1 VAEADRS
8 KAAEEV
14 SAAQRELE
22 KKLERRP
29 TVEEIASKIDL
40 PTIEVERAFVQKD
53 IEELESSGGAAP
65 SQQAERIDHVAPRS
79 VAEGMQT
86 GVCLSGGGIRA
97 AAFAMGSLQALQAPL
112 PGQRGPDT
120 LSDAEFLTAVSG
132 GGYFGGA
139 YEMTRARGIFE
150 FAPAA
155 PSRPFAPGTAE
166 ELYVRQRSSFLAR
179 TTRERFRLVSHLLI
193 GIGINTL
200 FVLGLLYLA
209 VRPVGWFLGTL
220 LRPAFAAVGTGF
232 DVEGWFG
239 TRFDNLDDLLPLAL
253 WISLAVLLAIA
264 AAFGIAALASW
275 IADRTPWWST
285 SESGQLNS
293 VRLTLQRYA
302 DSAVTLALVA
312 FGVVVVVPFSIWLF
326 YDLIASLLDNGPQVA
341 SYFSAEGAGGT
352 FLSLFVAGGSLAFV
366 TAAAKNQLGAVKP
379 TWWARIA
386 AFVIVPLILLWV
398 IAVLARG
405 AVINGMTGPVWPFD
419 MPDVAR
425 WGMVLLLMCVFWL
438 FADQRSWS
446 MYPVYRER
454 LENAFAVERLWR
466 TPTDPDRMTSTITG
480 ELQESL
486 RAAGIGSERAAELIE
501 FVDPRWVAGEVTDLR
516 PDLIPAFLARHLRSV
531 EERGHLVWSEVAP
544 LRQGL
549 YRSLDGKPSET
560 DGGATTVA
568 WRIPGKE
575 KVTDAAAGTEERRY
589 IDFTEAVGASDLA
602 ADPKALDAGRQAL
615 GPRFVS
621 CAAANIR
628 DAERTAP
635 NLRAASFHFGAD
647 KIGSP
652 HNAIR
657 DVDTTSYQRALDGT
671 VRRQDITVP
680 AAIAMSG
687 AAISPAM
694 GKQSKGWLSAFMAL
708 ANARLGVWLPNPQWI
723 RALEPT
729 MDRATNGDASSG
741 TGQSR
746 LAPFWYEKPR
756 VSYILKEIFGMH
768 AIDDRF
774 LYITDGGHYDN
785 LGLVELLRR
794 GCNRVYVIDA
804 SGDEPG
810 VFTTFGQAMALARA
824 ELGVHFEVDLH
835 ELRGQDDDIADN
847 YEEKKLKL
855 PWRKRTAEARGGV
868 LMHRA
873 HKWGKFHYQAGDGSG
888 GVEGDICYIQTAVT
902 QDTPWQ
908 VRAYWEADPR
918 FPNHSTMDQSFT
930 YEEFEAYRSLGYWA
944 AAEARKDAPQVMAA
958 PVAVGR

>member
-1 VAEADRS
+1 L
-8 KAAEEV
+8 EE
-14 SAAQRELE
+14 ELGH
-22 KKLERRP
+22 RP
-29 TVEEIASKIDL
+29 TVEQIAEKVDR
-40 PTIEVERAFVQKD
+40 PTIEVERAFVQQD
-53 IEELESSGGAAP
+53 IEQLESSGGAAP
-65 SQQAERIDHVAPRS
+65 SQQAVRIDHVAPRP
-79 VAEGMQT
+79 VAEGVQT

-97 AAFAMGSLQALQAPL
+97 ATFAMGSLQALQARPSDQ
-112 PGQRGPDT
+112 PDPDT

-155 PSRPFAPGTAE
+155 PSQPFAPGTAE

-193 GIGINTL
+193 GIGINAL
-200 FVLGLLYLA
+200 FVLGLLYLV
-209 VRPVGWFLGTL
+209 VRPAGWFLGTL
-220 LRPAFAAVGTGF
+220 LRPTFAAVGTGF
-232 DVEGWFG
+232 DIEGWFG

-253 WISLAVLLAIA
+253 WISLAVLLAIT
-264 AAFGIAALASW
+264 AAFGIAALVSW
-275 IADRTPWWST
+275 IADRTPWWSS

-293 VRLTLQRYA
+293 WRLTLQGYA
-302 DSAVTLALVA
+302 DSAVTLAVVA
-312 FGVVVVVPFSIWLF
+312 FGVVIVIPFSIWLF
-326 YDLIASLLDNGPQVA
+326 YDLIASLLDNGPQVVN
-341 SYFSAEGAGGT
+341 YFSDEGAGGT
-352 FLSLFVAGGSLAFV
+352 FLALFVAGGSLAFV
-366 TAAAKNQLGAVKP
+366 AAAAKKQLSAVKP

-386 AFVIVPLILLWV
+386 ALVIVPFILLWV

-405 AVINGMTGPVWPFD
+405 AVIKGMTGPVWPFD
-419 MPDVAR
+419 MPEVAR
-425 WGMVLLLMCVFWL
+425 WGIILLLVCVFWL
-438 FADQRSWS
+438 LADQRSWS

-466 TPTDPDRMTSTITG
+466 TPTDPDRLTSTITC
-480 ELQESL
+480 ELWRSL
-486 RAAGIGSERAAELIE
+486 RAAGIGEQRAEELIG
-501 FVDPRWVAGEVTDLR
+501 FVDSPWLAEEVTGLR
-516 PDLIPAFLARHLRSV
+516 PHVIPAFLARHLRSI
-531 EERGHLVWSEVAP
+531 EELEGLGWAEVAP
-544 LRQGL
+544 LREGL
-549 YRSLDGKPSET
+549 FQALDRVPSET
-560 DGGATTVA
+560 DGADTTVA

-575 KVTDAAAGTEERRY
+575 KVTDAVAGTVERRY
-589 IDFTEAVGASDLA
+589 IDFTED
-602 ADPKALDAGRQAL
+602 RAL

-657 DVDTTSYQRALDGT
+657 DVDTTSYQRSLEGT

-687 AAISPAM
+687 AALSPAM

-723 RALEPT
+723 KALEPT
-729 MDRATNGDASSG
+729 MGEAADGDGGSV
-741 TGQSR
+741 TGGSR
-746 LAPFWYEKPR
+746 RAPFFYEKPR
-756 VSYILKEIFGMH
+756 VSYLLKEIFGIH

-824 ELGVHFEVDLH
+824 ELGVHFVIDLD
-835 ELRGQDDDIADN
+835 ELRGSDEEIAED
-847 YEEKKLKL
+847 YEEKRLKL

-873 HKWGKFHYQAGDGSG
+873 YTWGKFYYQAGDGTRT
-888 GVEGDICYIQTAVT
+888 EGDICYIQTAVT
-902 QDTPWQ
+902 EDAPWQ
-908 VRAYWEADPR
+908 VRAYWEADAR

-944 AAEARKDAPQVMAA
+944 TADARNNAPKVTAA
-958 PVAVGR
+958 PVAAGH